1 MESFTKRKLSKRYK
15 LSVKIATCAT
25 RVNMAATGQE
35 KIIVIQ
41 IPQNSFP
48 WKGFHTVFPVCC
60 FFQVTQCLFTQFHLI
75 FELRLSKLKDK
86 MRARYYT

>member
-1 MESFTKRKLSKRYK
+1 MESLLKRKLSKRYK
-15 LSVKIATCAT
+15 LSVKISTYAT

-48 WKGFHTVFPVCC
+48 WKGFRSVFPVCP
-60 FFQVTQCLFTQFHLI
+60 FFQVTRCLFTQFHFI

-86 MRARYYT
+86 MRARYHT

>member
-1 MESFTKRKLSKRYK
+1 M
-15 LSVKIATCAT
+15 KIAKCAT

-48 WKGFHTVFPVCC
+48 WKGFHTVFPVCS
-60 FFQVTQCLFTQFHLI
+60 FF
-75 FELRLSKLKDK
+75 
-86 MRARYYT
+86 